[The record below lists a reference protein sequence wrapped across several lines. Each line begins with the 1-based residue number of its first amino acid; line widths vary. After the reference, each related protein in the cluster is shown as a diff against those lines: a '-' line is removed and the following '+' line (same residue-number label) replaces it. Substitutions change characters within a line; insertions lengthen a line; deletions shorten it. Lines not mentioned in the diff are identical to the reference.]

1 MEGATTNQAD
11 INADTVRLWNGAK
24 KRHEE
29 VRDILVA
36 KVSVVDPQRVEL
48 VVQDEVDTILQYQNV
63 VEGQVPNLAGLL
75 EYLKQVGGG
84 GRGGSVNSYTT
95 TNRKSFLTQQSDL
108 HVYQRN
114 LLKVNK
120 QYRNIVEIYAPVLY
134 QKQVT
139 NLKVIRP
146 VYIFAP

>member
-1 MEGATTNQAD
+1 MEGALTNSAD

-24 KRHEE
+24 RRHEE

-48 VVQDEVDTILQYQNV
+48 VVQGEVDTILQYQNV
-63 VEGQVPNLAGLL
+63 VDGQVPNLAGLL
-75 EYLKQVGGG
+75 EYLKQVGGNG
-84 GRGGSVNSYTT
+84 TVNRYTMT
-95 TNRKSFLTQQSDL
+95 LRKNFVTQQSDL

-114 LLKVNK
+114 LQNVRK
-120 QYRNIVEIYAPVLY
+120 QYRTSVEVYAPVMY
-134 QKQVT
+134 QKRVQ
-139 NLKVIRP
+139 NIKVIRP